1 MSKWSIFKKLFVMQ
15 YKNYIR
21 DKFNLFSG
29 WFVTIITL
37 VGWLTFRDT
46 SQSSL
51 SYDPFVL
58 ASALGVCG
66 IRNCMYNFVKT
77 IHEFRKKDFFNRL
90 FSTNISKKFI
100 FMTMVVFNL
109 SANMVVTLVTL
120 AIAMLYPEQRETI
133 LHVNWPIFLVGYIL
147 LLILSNLMAFL
158 IAFWTKSIEWC
169 FTIGNFYYFGS
180 VYLLGLGIPYNVLVS
195 EKWVIYVS
203 YLFPQ
208 RYMSNIM
215 AAGWI
220 NAPDFHYKGNNG
232 NNIDFGYGNFAWIP
246 YVVSLLIILVLSFLV
261 LIMFKK
267 AFEFENRRYKKFKNQ
282 HKHLAII
289 YAINRS
295 STVEELE
302 SLIEVRDNINLN
314 KKKLNN
320 TLKDLKHQVSERKN
334 AKNGKKHV
342 ELKSKK

>member
-1 MSKWSIFKKLFVMQ
+1 MSKWSLFKTLFAMQ

-46 SQSSL
+46 TNSSL
-51 SYDPFVL
+51 TYDPFVL

-77 IHEFRKKDFFNRL
+77 IHEFKQKDFFNRL
-90 FSTNISKKFI
+90 FSTNTSKKFI
-100 FMTMVVFNL
+100 FMVMVLFNL
-109 SANMVVTLVTL
+109 TANAVVTLVTL

-133 LHVNWPIFLVGYIL
+133 KHVNWPIFLVGYVL

-158 IAFWTKSIEWC
+158 IAFWVKSLEWC

-208 RYMSNIM
+208 RYMVNIM
-215 AAGWI
+215 CAGWI
-220 NAPDFHYKGNNG
+220 NAPDFKYVGNNG
-232 NNIDFGYGNFAWIP
+232 AAINFGYGEQAWIP
-246 YVVSLLIILVLSFLV
+246 YVVSIVIILTLSVLV
-261 LIMFKK
+261 YKMFKK
-267 AFEFENRRYKKFKNQ
+267 VFEFENRKYRKFKNQ
-282 HKHLAII
+282 HKHMAII

-295 STVEELE
+295 SSLEELE

-314 KKKLNN
+314 KSKLNN
-320 TLKDLKHQVSERKN
+320 TLKDLKHQAVERRQN
-334 AKNGKKHV
+334 KNGKGFSKTR
-342 ELKSKK
+342 SKK